1 MAFSTKEEMAQMIAQ
16 LQDSGQN
23 AGVCIMAEMKKDRQ
37 QNRPLIDTMD
47 EIAYNELKYK
57 NKKLKARIKE
67 LENSLSIALEI
78 NDRDQR
84 ERKKLCEQLDLKQKE
99 LDKSNK
105 EKIVFMESGAG

>member
-1 MAFSTKEEMAQMIAQ
+1 MASSTKEEMAQMIAQ

-23 AGVCIMAEMKKDRQ
+23 AGVCIMAEMKKDR
-37 QNRPLIDTMD
+37 DW
-47 EIAYNELKYK
+47 EIKALQ
-57 NKKLKARIKE
+57 ARIKE

-105 EKIVFMESGAG
+105 EKIVFRESGAD